1 MQRLGFVCA
10 AATMAALLAGQAMAQ
25 PPARDAAAQAAVP
38 RGVRTRLI
46 TLGTGAGPTVRKLR
60 AQPANLL
67 VVDGRPYLIDAGEGM
82 IRQLAWAGY
91 QPSQVEKIFITH
103 LHFDHT
109 ADLASFM
116 AFDWTNRRSTAVDI
130 YGPPGTKALTKAGLA
145 YFAIPETI
153 FSHELPPGP
162 PMASLFR
169 PHDLDVTG
177 PKLVFQDDKVRVF
190 AVENSHYATMKL
202 VPQPYGTPKSYA
214 YRFETPDR
222 VVVFTGDS
230 GPSPALV
237 ELAKGADVLVSE
249 VIDIDETVS
258 LIKRSWHAPE
268 AALQPLVEHMRREH
282 LAPEEV
288 GKLATEAGVKMVV
301 LTHQA
306 PGLDEDVD
314 ASALLRGVREHFSGA
329 VVPARDLDQF

>member
-1 MQRLGFVCA
+1 MKRFGFACTA
-10 AATMAALLAGQAMAQ
+10 AVAAVLAGLPANAQ
-25 PPARDAAAQAAVP
+25 PATPDGQAQASAP

-60 AQPANLL
+60 SQPANLL
-67 VVDGRPYLIDAGEGM
+67 VVDGRPYLIDAGEGV

-91 QPSQVEKIFITH
+91 QPSQVEKVFITH

-116 AFDWTNRRSTAVDI
+116 AFDWTNRRATPVDI
-130 YGPPGTKALTKAGLA
+130 YGPPGTEALTKAGLA
-145 YFAIPETI
+145 YFAIPEAI
-153 FSHELPPGP
+153 FSQELPPGP

-169 PHDLDVTG
+169 AHDLDVTS
-177 PKLVFQDDKVRVF
+177 PKLVYQDDKVRVF
-190 AVENSHYATMKL
+190 AVENSHYVTMKMAK
-202 VPQPYGTPKSYA
+202 QPYGTPKSYA

-230 GPSPALV
+230 GPSPALT

-249 VIDIDETVS
+249 VIDIDETVA

-268 AALQPLVEHMRREH
+268 AALQPLIEHMRREH

-288 GKLATEAGVKMVV
+288 GKLAAEAGVKMVV

-306 PGLDEDVD
+306 PGLDEDVN
-314 ASALLRGVREHFSGA
+314 ASAIMRGVREHYAGV